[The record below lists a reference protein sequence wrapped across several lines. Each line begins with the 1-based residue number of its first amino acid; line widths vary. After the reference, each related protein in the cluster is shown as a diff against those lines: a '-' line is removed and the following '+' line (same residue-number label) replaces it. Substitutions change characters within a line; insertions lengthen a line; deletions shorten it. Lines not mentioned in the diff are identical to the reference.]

1 MKRTVLIGLAGVMVA
16 GGVLALL
23 SATYLKSSRRPAQAK
38 VLGSKADPT
47 WAQADWITDYR
58 LTERSGRDFDSKE
71 LAGNVHVVSFFF
83 ASCPGPCERQNRQ
96 LEAIQSTYAQRGVKF
111 LSITCDPKRDS
122 PTALS
127 AYAKKFQA
135 DPKQWLFLT
144 GDMKLLR
151 RIGAEVYHVA
161 LDEQTHI
168 ETFLVYDRAGE
179 QRGKFDWKKTEELAK
194 MRILLDELL
203 AETAAEAAEKAAA
216 AEAKKV
222 ATATAAREAAKAAA
236 DKDE

>member
-1 MKRTVLIGLAGVMVA
+1 MNRTAAIGLAGVLVA
-16 GGVLALL
+16 AGVLALV
-23 SATYLKSSRRPAQAK
+23 SAPYLKSSRRPAEAK
-38 VLGSKADPT
+38 VVGAKADPT
-47 WAQADWITDYR
+47 WAQTDWISDYK

-71 LAGNVHVVSFFF
+71 LAGEVHVVSFFF

-96 LEAIQSTYAQRGVKF
+96 LETIQSTYAKRGVKF

-144 GDMKLLR
+144 GDMKYLR
-151 RIGAEVYHVA
+151 RIGAEVYRVA

-168 ETFLVYDRAGE
+168 ETFLVYDRAGQ

-194 MRILLDELL
+194 MRLLLDELL
-203 AETAAEAAEKAAA
+203 AESTSEAEAKAADAEKKKVAAA
-216 AEAKKV
+216 A
-222 ATATAAREAAKAAA
+222 AAREAAQTAA
-236 DKDE
+236 EE